1 MSLVIQSV
9 SPHIGAEVIGADLS
23 QPVGDNL
30 FRELHQAWVD
40 ADGLLDRA
48 RPAASRPSSRS
59 PSAGGSAS
67 SPRPAT
73 IRSSRNTRCPAIP
86 EIFRVSN
93 KKQDGEPLGREDA
106 GTYWH
111 SDGTWQT
118 FPSKASILYG
128 IEIPRVGGNTMFAD
142 LYQAWETLTPT
153 LQRMIDGLK
162 AVHAMANAGGTSF
175 EREFTGKGDV
185 VAAKAAVAPAGD
197 HASRQRPQGAVR
209 QSRLLRADRRPEPR
223 RERRAAGLSCSS
235 IRPHPSWSIATS
247 GGRATSSSGTIAARR
262 TTPFPTTRRSA
273 TRYLHRTSVKG
284 DRPMQ

>member
-9 SPHIGAEVIGADLS
+9 SPHIGAEVIGADLA

-30 FRELHQAWVD
+30 FRQLHQAWVD
-40 ADGLLDRA
+40 ADGLLVIRDQRLT
-48 RPAASRPSSRS
+48 PEQQISFSRQFGELA
-59 PSAGGSAS
+59 SAGDNPVIQKYTLPGY
-67 SPRPAT
+67 
-73 IRSSRNTRCPAIP
+73 P

-118 FPSKASILYG
+118 FPSKASLLYG

-153 LQRMIDGLK
+153 MQHMVEGLK

-185 VAAKAAVAPAGD
+185 VAAKTAIHPLVITHPDSGRKALFVNRGYTARIVGL
-197 HASRQRPQGAVR
+197 S
-209 QSRLLRADRRPEPR
+209 RPESDALLGFLFDHSTAPELVYR
-223 RERRAAGLSCSS
+223 
-235 IRPHPSWSIATS
+235 HTW
-247 GGRATSSSGTIAARR
+247 
-262 TTPFPTTRRSA
+262 RSRDLVIWDNRCTA
-273 TRYLHRTSVKG
+273 HYAIPDYKAIGDRYLHRTSVKG

>member
-9 SPHIGAEVIGADLS
+9 SPHIGAEVIGADLR

-40 ADGLLDRA
+40 ADGLLVIRDQLLTPEQQIA
-48 RPAASRPSSRS
+48 FSRQFGELA
-59 PSAGGSAS
+59 SAGDNPVIQKYTLPGY
-67 SPRPAT
+67 
-73 IRSSRNTRCPAIP
+73 P

-118 FPSKASILYG
+118 FPSIASILYG

-153 LQRMIDGLK
+153 LQRMIEGLK

-185 VAAKAAVAPAGD
+185 VAAKTAVHPLVIVHPDSGRKALFVNRGYTAQIVGL
-197 HASRQRPQGAVR
+197 S
-209 QSRLLRADRRPEPR
+209 RPESDALLGFLFQHSTAPELVYR
-223 RERRAAGLSCSS
+223 HSW
-235 IRPHPSWSIATS
+235 RPHDLVIWDNRCTAHYAIPDYKAI
-247 GGRATSSSGTIAARR
+247 GD
-262 TTPFPTTRRSA
+262 
-273 TRYLHRTSVKG
+273 RYLHRTSVKG

>member
-1 MSLVIQSV
+1 MSFVIQPV

-40 ADGLLDRA
+40 ADGLLIVRDQRLTPPQQIA
-48 RPAASRPSSRS
+48 FSRRFGELA
-59 PSAGGSAS
+59 SAGDNPVIQKYTLPGH
-67 SPRPAT
+67 
-73 IRSSRNTRCPAIP
+73 P

-93 KKQDGEPLGREDA
+93 KRQDGEPLGREDA

-111 SDGTWQT
+111 SDGTWQA

-153 LQRMIDGLK
+153 MQRMLDGLK

-185 VAAKAAVAPAGD
+185 VAAKTAVHPLAITHPDSGRKALFVNRGYT
-197 HASRQRPQGAVR
+197 AQIVGLS
-209 QSRLLRADRRPEPR
+209 RPESDALLGFLFQHSTAPELVYR
-223 RERRAAGLSCSS
+223 HGW
-235 IRPHPSWSIATS
+235 RPHDLVIWDNRCTAHYAIPDYKAI
-247 GGRATSSSGTIAARR
+247 GD
-262 TTPFPTTRRSA
+262 
-273 TRYLHRTSVKG
+273 RYLHRTSVKG

>member
-9 SPHIGAEVIGADLS
+9 SPHIGAEVIGADLG

-40 ADGLLDRA
+40 ADGLLIVRDQQLTPEQQIA
-48 RPAASRPSSRS
+48 FSRRFGELA
-59 PSAGGSAS
+59 SAGDNPVIQKYTLPGY
-67 SPRPAT
+67 
-73 IRSSRNTRCPAIP
+73 P

-153 LQRMIDGLK
+153 MQRMLDGLK

-185 VAAKAAVAPAGD
+185 VAAKTAVHPLVIVHPDSGRKALFVNRGYTAQIVGL
-197 HASRQRPQGAVR
+197 S
-209 QSRLLRADRRPEPR
+209 RPESDALLGFLLQHSTAPELVYRHNWRPR
-223 RERRAAGLSCSS
+223 DLVIWDNRCTAHYAIPDYKAIGD
-235 IRPHPSWSIATS
+235 
-247 GGRATSSSGTIAARR
+247 
-262 TTPFPTTRRSA
+262 
-273 TRYLHRTSVKG
+273 RYLHRTSVKG